1 MTMDALL
8 YRIGSCLI
16 SALSLFLFG
25 MLILVEAGHPADV
38 KPTWQVTWENTVA
51 AAKKEGR
58 LNFYVGRYGSEPLL
72 NEFRKEF
79 PEIKIFSTNGTGN
92 SLGTRI
98 VAEARAGNV
107 LADLYSG
114 GAVTNFEILYK
125 GKVLDSLKSA
135 LILPEI
141 LDESKWYGGK
151 HCYNDPEQQHVFIYL
166 ANPTSSSIYF
176 NTNLVNPKD
185 FKSYWDLVNP
195 RWKGKYV
202 SQEPTSTGIGP
213 SLQFF
218 FYHPELGS
226 EFLRK
231 LFIDMQ
237 PVYSRDRRQ
246 MTDWLAQGKF
256 ALCLGCRGF

>member
-1 MTMDALL
+1 MKSTA
-8 YRIGSCLI
+8 I
-16 SALSLFLFG
+16 LSLLFL
-25 MLILVEAGHPADV
+25 LPVSSSATLLAAEANPAS
-38 KPTWQVTWENTVA
+38 QVTWENTLA

-98 VAEARAGNV
+98 VAEARAGSV

-125 GKVLDSLKSA
+125 AKVLGSLKSA

-151 HCYNDPEQQHVFIYL
+151 HCYNDPNSSMYL
-166 ANPTSSSIYF
+166 STSPIRLRRAFTSIPIWSIRKTSNPTGISSTPNGEANMFRRSLPVRASVLPCNFSITTRSSGR
-176 NTNLVNPKD
+176 N
-185 FKSYWDLVNP
+185 S
-195 RWKGKYV
+195 R
-202 SQEPTSTGIGP
+202 SEEHTSE
-213 SLQFF
+213 LQ
-218 FYHPELGS
+218 
-226 EFLRK
+226 
-231 LFIDMQ
+231 
-237 PVYSRDRRQ
+237 SRQ
-246 MTDWLAQGKF
+246 
-256 ALCLGCRGF
+256 